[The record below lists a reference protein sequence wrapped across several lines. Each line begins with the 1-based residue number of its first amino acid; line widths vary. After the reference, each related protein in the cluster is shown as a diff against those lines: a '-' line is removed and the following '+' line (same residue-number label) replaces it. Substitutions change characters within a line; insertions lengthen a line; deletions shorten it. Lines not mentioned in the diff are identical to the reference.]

1 MDINELSF
9 TIKVVKEILTMNL
22 DSVFVLKSE
31 EKGYVSSVS
40 GEEGHEKV
48 TFSDF
53 WMDAKPFMDF
63 DSDKDDS
70 WYPVQLANR
79 LGLKIVKITATEDD
93 FE

>member
-1 MDINELSF
+1 
-9 TIKVVKEILTMNL
+9 MNL

-53 WMDAKPFMDF
+53 CMDF
-63 DSDKDDS
+63 DGDKDDS

>member
-1 MDINELSF
+1 
-9 TIKVVKEILTMNL
+9 MNL
-22 DSVFVLKSE
+22 ESVFVLKSLE
-31 EKGYVSSVS
+31 NGYVSAVS
-40 GEEGHEKV
+40 GEKGKEKL

-70 WYPVQLANR
+70 WFPLQLAEEYN
-79 LGLKIVKITATEDD
+79 LKIVKITATEDD